1 LKTLIIIG
9 GTGFFGKSFLDYSFE
24 FGLKKWG
31 INKLILIS
39 RRKKKIFLQRSLFN
53 KKLIINKIF
62 KDVSKIKKLPETDYI
77 IYAINS
83 TNNSNNIKGLK
94 NFNKLLFQLIKKPQ
108 ILFTSSG
115 AVYGL
120 VNKKKYLSE
129 KEKISIKNINLL
141 SGYKKKYAKNKIFT
155 ENYFKNLG
163 KRGFKVSIARCF
175 TFIGKQILSK
185 NNYAISNFI
194 NDALTKNKVFV
205 NSDKITYRS
214 YMHSNDLIIWL
225 MKILKHSN
233 KNCPIFNVGSDESIT
248 IQNLADIIGKL
259 FKKPVIF
266 LKKNSKKIDSYL
278 PSITKA
284 KKTLKLK
291 VNYNLKM
298 AINSS
303 ILSIKP

>member
-1 LKTLIIIG
+1 M
-9 GTGFFGKSFLDYSFE
+9 
-24 FGLKKWG
+24 
-31 INKLILIS
+31 
-39 RRKKKIFLQRSLFN
+39 
-53 KKLIINKIF
+53 
-62 KDVSKIKKLPETDYI
+62 
-77 IYAINS
+77 
-83 TNNSNNIKGLK
+83 
-94 NFNKLLFQLIKKPQ
+94 LFQLIKKPQ

-129 KEKISIKNINLL
+129 KEKKSIKNINLL